1 MVSLLLLGF
10 LIGMQH
16 AMEVDHVAAVAT
28 LASQSTSARRTF
40 GLGAA
45 WGLGHSVPLFLLG
58 AGVLLLDLALPAGLG
73 RWLDVAVGAMLV
85 ALGGDVLLRLARGRV
100 HWHVHRHGD
109 GVTHLHAH
117 GHAGAAAHDPLH
129 HHHAHEHRHARRLT
143 WRALLV
149 GMMHGLAGSGALIL
163 LTLQSLHSVTL
174 GLFYIALFALG
185 SLAGMALL
193 TAAIALPLRYAAR
206 RLGLV
211 YAGLHGAI
219 GLGTVAVGVRL
230 VQSLL
235 WP

>member
-1 MVSLLLLGF
+1 MGSILLLGF

-16 AMEVDHVAAVAT
+16 ALEVDHVAAVAT

-45 WGLGHSVPLFLLG
+45 WGLGHSVPLLLLG
-58 AGVLLLDLALPAGLG
+58 AGVLLMDLALPAGLG
-73 RWLDVAVGAMLV
+73 RWLDVAVGGMLV
-85 ALGGDVLLRLARGRV
+85 VLGADVLLRLARGGI
-100 HWHVHRHGD
+100 HWHVHRHGG

-117 GHAGAAAHDPLH
+117 AHTGGTAHDSRH
-129 HHHAHEHRHARRLT
+129 HDHPHAHRHALRLT
-143 WRALLV
+143 LRALLV

-163 LTLQSLHSVTL
+163 LTLASLHSVAL
-174 GLFYIALFALG
+174 GLSYIALFALG

-193 TAAIALPLRYAAR
+193 TAVIALPLRYASR

-211 YAGLHGAI
+211 HAGLQAAI
-219 GLGTVAVGVRL
+219 GLGTVAVGAHL
-230 VQSLL
+230 VQALL